1 MTQNPFEDD
10 VEAGLAEA
18 RRQEDEPLV
27 LVEGELHFRGDIRA
41 DVMADHTLKGPHPIE
56 GWLVPATASYDEETD
71 RTTVTYRRA
80 TTADRV
86 AHLATLAG
94 Q

>member
-1 MTQNPFEDD
+1 MTKFQEQIED
-10 VEAGLAEA
+10 GLAEA

-41 DVMADHTLKGPHPIE
+41 DVMDDPRMVGPHPIE

-80 TTADRV
+80 TAADRV
-86 AHLATLAG
+86 AHLTTLVG